1 MQNIKISREQIC
13 TNKDLSGEYGFLFH
27 GTLLEP
33 TFVSNAQNGL
43 MENVLDLKL
52 KLDVRL

>member
-1 MQNIKISREQIC
+1 MQNIRISREQIC